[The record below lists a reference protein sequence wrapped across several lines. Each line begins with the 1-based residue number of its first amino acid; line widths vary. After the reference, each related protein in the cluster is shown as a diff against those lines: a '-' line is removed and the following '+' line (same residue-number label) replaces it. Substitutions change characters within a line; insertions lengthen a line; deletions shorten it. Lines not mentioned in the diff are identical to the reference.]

1 MQAENENNLRQLR
14 EAKNLSIS
22 QVAAKLKLTTSAI
35 EKLESSEFASL
46 GAYTYVRGYLKNY
59 ADLLEVDAEKLIG
72 LLPRKEMEVPLIN
85 TKSNVAKSV
94 KFKRHSKN
102 FASYAI
108 GTFIFVAICFS
119 GWFLLKNYPVSKKNE
134 ELIQIADNK
143 TLEITPPANESE
155 NENADTANSD
165 NYHYSSLIPS
175 ESVNSQQVQNN
186 ESETNTA
193 SSPDSLAIPPK
204 DEVLSLGGDEEAIQN
219 LSEVN
224 DTLTA
229 KYQIQVI
236 ATETSWVKVE
246 HLNGN
251 KLHNDLLNPGFVNLE
266 SDEKVHFR
274 IGNKDNVRVVIN
286 GEEIDLSK
294 YSRKNIADF
303 NWPVD
308 G

>member
-1 MQAENENNLRQLR
+1 MVFI
-14 EAKNLSIS
+14 KKLS
-22 QVAAKLKLTTSAI
+22 
-35 EKLESSEFASL
+35 
-46 GAYTYVRGYLKNY
+46 
-59 ADLLEVDAEKLIG
+59 
-72 LLPRKEMEVPLIN
+72 
-85 TKSNVAKSV
+85 
-94 KFKRHSKN
+94 
-102 FASYAI
+102 
-108 GTFIFVAICFS
+108 CFQ
-119 GWFLLKNYPVSKKNE
+119 KNE
-134 ELIQIADNK
+134 ESIQIADNK
-143 TLEITPPANESE
+143 TLEITPPANKPE
-155 NENADTANSD
+155 NENTDTANSD

-175 ESVNSQQVQNN
+175 ESVNSQQAQNN
-186 ESETNTA
+186 ESETSTA
-193 SSPDSLAIPPK
+193 SSPDSLAIPSK